1 VNIDHNRL
9 DVSDDGVMRRL
20 LVVVAV
26 SSALGVAVPAHADPA
41 TNASFINAV
50 TKAGIKFSDDQSAI
64 KAGKTVCALMDL
76 WQAEPD
82 VVNEVTE
89 QNPNIRPDKA
99 ELFTVIARTTYC
111 PQYLPP
117 GR

>member
-1 VNIDHNRL
+1 
-9 DVSDDGVMRRL
+9 MRRL
-20 LVVVAV
+20 LVVIAVASV
-26 SSALGVAVPAHADPA
+26 FGLAVPAHADPA
-41 TNASFINAV
+41 TNASFLNAV
-50 TKAGIKFSDDQSAI
+50 TNAGIRFSDDQSAI

-76 WQAEPD
+76 WQPEPD
-82 VVNEVTE
+82 VVSEVTQ

-117 GR
+117 AR

>member
-1 VNIDHNRL
+1 
-9 DVSDDGVMRRL
+9 MRRV

-26 SSALGVAVPAHADPA
+26 ASSFAVVAPAHADPA
-41 TNASFINAV
+41 TNASFLNAV
-50 TKAGIKFSDDQSAI
+50 SNAGIKFSDDQSAI

-76 WQAEPD
+76 WQPEPD
-82 VVNEVTE
+82 VVNEVAQ
-89 QNPNIRPDKA
+89 QNPNIGPDKA

-117 GR
+117 GG

>member
-1 VNIDHNRL
+1 
-9 DVSDDGVMRRL
+9 
-20 LVVVAV
+20 
-26 SSALGVAVPAHADPA
+26 
-41 TNASFINAV
+41 
-50 TKAGIKFSDDQSAI
+50 
-64 KAGKTVCALMDL
+64 MDL

-117 GR
+117 GQ

>member
-1 VNIDHNRL
+1 
-9 DVSDDGVMRRL
+9 MRPL
-20 LVVVAV
+20 LVAVAV
-26 SSALGVAVPAHADPA
+26 TFSLGVAVPAHADPA

-50 TKAGIKFSDDQSAI
+50 STAGIKFNDDQSAI

-76 WQAEPD
+76 SQVEPY
-82 VVNEVTE
+82 VVQEVEE
-89 QNPNIRPDKA
+89 QNPNLRPDKA

-117 GR
+117 GQ